1 MNEPHHRQDRY
12 DPAQRDQVRNR
23 GERILHVGET
33 LLKQMTIHAHLGER
47 LLAIEPE
54 LTGFSG
60 GGNMTAILALSQ
72 AALLLTG
79 WRENGHS

>member
-1 MNEPHHRQDRY
+1 
-12 DPAQRDQVRNR
+12 
-23 GERILHVGET
+23 
-33 LLKQMTIHAHLGER
+33 MTIHARLGER
-47 LLAIEPE
+47 FLAIEPE